1 MKPDLPQREGPRIDG
16 APDRDR
22 RSGADRRSGRARE
35 AKADAG
41 RIPEAERRKIA
52 DRRRTGKEEDEKGE
66 KGEKGKGYATRP
78 AAAEAG
84 PAGKTL
90 PPGQSRQAKHRKKP
104 ARTVPDTAAPG
115 SIHWSPSAL
124 RQWPRERRDTLFL
137 MLPVLL
143 SAAPQLPF
151 LPWWIGTTFLALF
164 GWRLALVF
172 SGRWLPRASVRWA
185 ALFAC
190 AAGVYA
196 QYGSLFGQEPGTALL
211 MLFLGVKLMEM
222 QARRDLYVVI
232 CLCFFLLL
240 TSFFHTQSLP
250 AVLAVLLAVAALLMA
265 MLTLQYADEEA
276 GLGARLRL
284 SAVLLG
290 QAAPLA
296 LVAFLLFPRPAI
308 PLWGIAGDT
317 QRATTGLSDS
327 MTIGN
332 LRELGESQEIAFRV
346 RFEDRVPA
354 RPSLYWRGPVFD
366 HFDGTSWRS
375 SAPPARSGR
384 TAARVAW
391 GDDPGQRYAYTVTLE
406 TAQQNWLFALDL
418 PWSVDAGSER
428 VTLRQPGLELE
439 ADRPVRQGMR
449 YRVVSR
455 TGYRIDAERPLRE
468 MQPWLALPDGYA
480 PRTRALAARWRAE
493 LANDE
498 GVPADAG
505 ERALIRRAL
514 ARFRI
519 EPYRYTL
526 RPPPLGRQAV
536 DEFLFETRAGFC
548 EHYASAFV
556 VLMRALGIPARVV
569 TGYQGG
575 EYQRTTH
582 EGAEWLVRQADAHA
596 WSEVWLHGQ
605 GWVRIDPTAAVD
617 PARIERGRR
626 LQADDAVGAFTG
638 PLLAWIRP
646 LSRGFDAIGHAWERW
661 VVRYDR
667 TRQSS
672 LLGRLGIDTANPM
685 KLAGLLA
692 LALGILLLGTAML
705 TLRPRLARTPLE
717 RAWDLFCAR
726 LARIGLERARHETP
740 AQYLR
745 RLEQALPA
753 DAAASARLIVTT
765 YERLRYGGEESGRQ
779 AARRLR
785 QQVRAFRPYG
795 SRRTADAGPLTPDR

>member
-1 MKPDLPQREGPRIDG
+1 
-16 APDRDR
+16 
-22 RSGADRRSGRARE
+22 
-35 AKADAG
+35 
-41 RIPEAERRKIA
+41 
-52 DRRRTGKEEDEKGE
+52 
-66 KGEKGKGYATRP
+66 
-78 AAAEAG
+78 
-84 PAGKTL
+84 
-90 PPGQSRQAKHRKKP
+90 
-104 ARTVPDTAAPG
+104 
-115 SIHWSPSAL
+115 
-124 RQWPRERRDTLFL
+124 

-172 SGRWLPRASVRWA
+172 SGRWLPRTAVRWA

-190 AAGVYA
+190 ATGVYA
-196 QYGSLFGQEPGTALL
+196 QYGSLFGQEAGTALL

-265 MLTLQYADEEA
+265 MLTLQYTDEEA
-276 GLGARLRL
+276 ALGARLRL

-296 LVAFLLFPRPAI
+296 LIAFLLFPRPAT

-317 QRATTGLSDS
+317 LRATTGLSDS

-346 RFEDRVPA
+346 HFEDRVPA
-354 RPSLYWRGPVFD
+354 RPALYWRGPVFD

-375 SAPPARSGR
+375 SAPPVRSGQ

-391 GDDPGQRYAYTVTLE
+391 SGDPSQRYVYTVTLE

-439 ADRPVRQGMR
+439 ADRPVQKGMR
-449 YRVVSR
+449 YRVVSQ

-468 MQPWLALPDGYA
+468 LQPWLALPDGYA

-493 LANDE
+493 LANEE
-498 GVPADAG
+498 GVPADA
-505 ERALIRRAL
+505 EKRALIRRAL

-575 EYQRTTH
+575 EPVRMAGSEMEAGTGTGAQSMGKQQRGPHLEKTTT
-582 EGAEWLVRQADAHA
+582 GVQWLVRQSDAHA

-617 PARIERGRR
+617 PARVERGRR
-626 LQADDAVGAFTG
+626 LQADDAAGAFTG

-646 LSRGFDAIGHAWERW
+646 LNRGFDAIGHAWERW

-672 LLGRLGIDTANPM
+672 LLGRLGIDTASPM

-717 RAWDLFCAR
+717 RSWDLFCAR

-753 DAAASARLIVTT
+753 DAVAPARRIVTT
-765 YERLRYGGEESGRQ
+765 YERLRYGGEDSGPQ

-785 QQVRAFRPYG
+785 QEVRAFRP
-795 SRRTADAGPLTPDR
+795 